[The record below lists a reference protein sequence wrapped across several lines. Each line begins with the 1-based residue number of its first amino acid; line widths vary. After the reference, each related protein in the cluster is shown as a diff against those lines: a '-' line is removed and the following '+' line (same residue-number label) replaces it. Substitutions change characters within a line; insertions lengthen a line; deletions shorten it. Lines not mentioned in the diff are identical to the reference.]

1 MYIYI
6 YICVC
11 AYIYTHAQHKP
22 LPGWRDASRSCE
34 YVSWQKFS
42 ILSLAVLLQ
51 DDFYSELTFRNFLSA
66 KLCSLA
72 ATLMCYDS
80 TAWFHMYT
88 LFFFSS
94 TLHTWYRIFS
104 YSVTLLHILSRYF
117 IFCQPTIYSVTL
129 LDILSTYLISVTLLT
144 CCLESF
150 AATAVSHA
158 FHHGV
163 ATINRLLKNNTSLL
177 QKSPIKETIFCKRD
191 L

>member
-22 LPGWRDASRSCE
+22 LPGCRDASRSCE

-80 TAWFHMYT
+80 TA
-88 LFFFSS
+88 
-94 TLHTWYRIFS
+94 
-104 YSVTLLHILSRYF
+104 
-117 IFCQPTIYSVTL
+117 
-129 LDILSTYLISVTLLT
+129 
-144 CCLESF
+144 
-150 AATAVSHA
+150 
-158 FHHGV
+158 
-163 ATINRLLKNNTSLL
+163 
-177 QKSPIKETIFCKRD
+177 
-191 L
+191 